1 VTPPR
6 STPLIDLAAVAL
18 DTESTG
24 LDVRADRIVQIGA
37 VRLRGAV
44 VHDDETFDALLDPG
58 VPIPAVATRIHGL
71 GRSELAGK
79 PGFAA
84 VAPALADFLGRD
96 AVIGHAIAFDLALLR
111 FEAARHGIAWTE
123 PAALDVGLVAAGLD
137 PALVD
142 TSLDALARA
151 LAFDLADRHSALGD
165 ARLTAAVW
173 AAMLDRLREAGVR
186 TLGEAEALARR
197 PVELIARHERAG
209 WHDRPGKE
217 PGEEP
222 AAGTLFA
229 GAAVASGAR
238 KAIDGFLYRTRLAE
252 AMGSPPITIP
262 ADATLHEAARAM
274 HEAGIGCLIVPA
286 TDRGDGIL
294 TERDLLRA
302 MAADGPGA
310 AARRVAEAASA
321 PVIAAPET
329 MLLYRALGRMAR
341 RNLRYLGVRDA
352 TGALVGVFTLRSL
365 LRERALGTLAVGDE
379 IAAAEGPADLARAQA
394 ALPGLAG
401 ALLADGLDA
410 RDIAAV
416 IAAEGHAM
424 AARAA
429 ELAEAE
435 LEAAGAGPPPAPYA
449 LLVLGSAGRGE
460 SLLAPDQDNALA
472 DRRRLRGRSRRP
484 GRLVRPARRAGLR
497 DPRRRGRALLRRR
510 RDGAQPRLAPP
521 RRRMARAARGLGRP
535 PDARE
540 HAQRRHLL
548 RLRPG
553 APAGRGRGRAGRGAA
568 PRRAG
573 DGAGRALDA
582 AGDGRDGGRARHAA
596 RLLRAGP
603 HRRPRDATDLKAGGL
618 LPIVAGARVIALR
631 HGVVAG
637 ATPTRLREA
646 AAKAGRG
653 GEDAALLA
661 DIHGF
666 LMRLILAQQ
675 IRDIDEGR
683 RPGTRVAVAALERAD
698 AERLR
703 AALGRVG
710 LMHDVVRDLLEGL

>member
-37 VRLRGAV
+37 VRLRGAA
-44 VHDDETFDALLDPG
+44 VHDDETFEALLDPG

-71 GRSELAGK
+71 AAAEVAGK
-79 PGFAA
+79 PGFAE

-111 FEAARHGIAWTE
+111 FEAARHGIAWSE

-151 LAFDLADRHSALGD
+151 LGLDLADRHSALGD

-197 PVELIARHERAG
+197 PAELIARHERAG

-229 GAAVASGAR
+229 GAATASGAR

-252 AMGSPPITIP
+252 VMGSPPITIA
-262 ADATLHEAARAM
+262 ADATLHEAARVM

-286 TDRGDGIL
+286 TDRGEGIL

-302 MAADGPGA
+302 LAADGAGA

-321 PVIAAPET
+321 PVITAPET

-352 TGALVGVFTLRSL
+352 AGALVGVFTLRSL

-379 IAAAEGPADLARAQA
+379 IATAQGPAGLARAQA

-429 ELAEAE
+429 EVAEAE

-460 SLLAPDQDNALA
+460 SLLAPDQDNALLIA
-472 DRRRLRGRSRRP
+472 DGYQGDLDDPEDWFARLGARVCAILDSAGVPFCEGGVMARNRPWRRRASEWREQIAAWADHPTPESMLNVDIFYDFAPAHLRGE
-484 GRLVRPARRAGLR
+484 GAAALVEA
-497 DPRRRGRALLRRR
+497 LRR
-510 RDGAQPRLAPP
+510 DAAET
-521 RRRMARAARGLGRP
+521 ARGARSMLRAMGEMAGERGTPLGFF
-535 PDARE
+535 
-540 HAQRRHLL
+540 
-548 RLRPG
+548 
-553 APAGRGRGRAGRGAA
+553 GRVRT
-568 PRRAG
+568 
-573 DGAGRALDA
+573 DDAGRA
-582 AGDGRDGGRARHAA
+582 
-596 RLLRAGP
+596 
-603 HRRPRDATDLKAGGL
+603 DLKAGGL

-675 IRDIDEGR
+675 IRDIDEGL
-683 RPGTRVAVAALERAD
+683 RPGNRVAVGALERAD

-710 LMHDVVRDLLEGL
+710 LMRDVVRDLLEGL